1 MIPSIVQPR
10 SEGSLLPALQSER
23 EREREGQVGE
33 NPGNEVVNSYVF
45 RTTLT
50 SMIIRHLL
58 TVYEMFP
65 GFKTFLLGTSQK
77 V

>member
-1 MIPSIVQPR
+1 MIPSTVQPR

-50 SMIIRHLL
+50 STIIRHLL

>member
-1 MIPSIVQPR
+1 MIPSTVQPR
-10 SEGSLLPALQSER
+10 SEGSLLPALQS

-50 SMIIRHLL
+50 STIIRHLL